1 MGLTKADILQ
11 AVMVGSTLVLS
22 VLAVPIM
29 ASSQNQSATNSTI
42 PHIRQIN
49 Q

>member
-1 MGLTKADILQ
+1 MGLPKADILQ

-22 VLAVPIM
+22 ALAVPIM
-29 ASSQNQSATNSTI
+29 ASSQDQPANNSRVH
-42 PHIRQIN
+42 HIGQIK